1 MRRQWKR
8 GYFDYSHLNHMSVSG
23 DENQSVFI
31 NFYRFIK
38 LSAIQSYIQY
48 QYRLD
53 HSIALNYIKLQINLG
68 MKVITLSHSV
78 SSLYTYEI
86 YK

>member
-1 MRRQWKR
+1 
-8 GYFDYSHLNHMSVSG
+8 MSVSG

-31 NFYRFIK
+31 NFYRSMK
-38 LSAIQSYIQY
+38 LSAIEFYLNY

-53 HSIALNYIKLQINLG
+53 HSIALNYIRLQINLG

-78 SSLYTYEI
+78 SSVYTFEI